1 MVSKLPK
8 LLCLVTRPLGL
19 WVSLGA
25 ILPTH
30 RAAFVGAH
38 LGDYS
43 VLFEGWICAIP
54 AFPGLRLARG
64 EGNKY

>member
-1 MVSKLPK
+1 MVRKLSK

-19 WVSLGA
+19 WVSLGT

-30 RAAFVGAH
+30 RTAFVEAH

-43 VLFEGWICAIP
+43 VLFDGWICAIP
-54 AFPGLRLARG
+54 AFPGLLLARG